1 VHSENHHF
9 KINQKASGYRLRTTT
24 CTALSPK
31 VVQAMQLELYKFNT
45 SYYLLI
51 LYLQFTYPKI
61 ANLIQI
67 LYIVCRALGC
77 FKGGSCE
84 KFDV

>member
-1 VHSENHHF
+1 VHSLKLPF
-9 KINQKASGYRLRTTT
+9 QNQPKKRQAIGYVRQL
-24 CTALSPK
+24 ALSPK
-31 VVQAMQLELYKFNT
+31 VVQAMQLELSKFNT

-51 LYLQFTYPKI
+51 LYLQFTYPEI

-67 LYIVCRALGC
+67 LYIVCRVLGC

>member
-1 VHSENHHF
+1 MGTSENHHF
-9 KINQKASGYRLRTTT
+9 KINQKASGYVQQL
-24 CTALSPK
+24 ALSPK
-31 VVQAMQLELYKFNT
+31 VVQAMQLELFKFNT

-61 ANLIQI
+61 ANLLQI